1 MTAQYTFAEN
11 DVILV
16 KSTQEVDF
24 NIYLVKIGKLT
35 DLPAVGNNND
45 FVQFDYKGINYP
57 K

>member
-1 MTAQYTFAEN
+1 MTAQYTFAEG
-11 DVILV
+11 DVVLV